1 MMIILA
7 LTYSA
12 LVQGVTVSYP
22 DPRYLGEHGETTA
35 TFRPATAAP
44 DFVSGP
50 AAAPGQP
57 GAARGT
63 AYHYLSTTASTG
75 GEYGLYRVD
84 MGPEAAGP
92 STHFHRSMSEAFFI
106 LSGTM
111 RLFDGRR
118 WIDATAGDHLYV
130 PAGGLHA
137 FRNES
142 GEPAS
147 MLMLFAP
154 GAPREE
160 YFEGLTEL
168 AGLSE
173 EERAAFFLRHDSFF
187 V

>member
-1 MMIILA
+1 M
-7 LTYSA
+7 
-12 LVQGVTVSYP
+12 SYP
-22 DPRYLGEHGETTA
+22 DPRYDGEHGEINA

-44 DFVSGP
+44 DFVSSPVTTDGP
-50 AAAPGQP
+50 TVAQ
-57 GAARGT
+57 GT
-63 AYHYLSTTASTG
+63 AYHYLSTTVSTS

-84 MGPEAAGP
+84 MGPEFGGP
-92 STHFHRSMSEAFFI
+92 NTHFHKSMSESFFI

-118 WIDATAGDHLYV
+118 WISATAGDYLYV
-130 PAGGLHA
+130 PVGGLHA

-160 YFEGLTEL
+160 YFEGVTQL

-173 EERAAFFLRHDSFF
+173 EERAEFFIRHDSFF

>member
-1 MMIILA
+1 M
-7 LTYSA
+7 
-12 LVQGVTVSYP
+12 SYP
-22 DPRYLGEHGETTA
+22 DPRYFGDTGEVNA
-35 TFRPATAAP
+35 TFRPASAAP
-44 DFVSGP
+44 DFTSRPVTSAGP
-50 AAAPGQP
+50 NVGQ
-57 GAARGT
+57 GT
-63 AYHYLSTTASTG
+63 TYHYLSTTASTS

-84 MGPEAAGP
+84 MGPEFGGP
-92 STHFHRSMSEAFFI
+92 STHFHKAMSESFFI

-118 WIDATAGDHLYV
+118 WIDATASDYLYV
-130 PAGGLHA
+130 PVGGLHA

-160 YFEGLTEL
+160 YFEGITQLT
-168 AGLSE
+168 GLSQ
-173 EERAAFFLRHDSFF
+173 EERAEFFLRHDSFF